1 MSLQFLD
8 YNLLSMKNFKIFVLI
23 SMLFTSYQSIASSNT
38 AGYQFNFNLGQDNPD
53 EGETRTG
60 AATMARFAISTKP
73 RLFRMVGAFTALTG
87 GGLQQGEFSAGPHL
101 YPFGNINRGFIQP
114 YLFAEGSFGIGTFE
128 EKTRYDSGYGVGVGC
143 DFFLSKKGGMTLA
156 VEKKQATESAY
167 RLWIGFIYQGR

>member
-1 MSLQFLD
+1 
-8 YNLLSMKNFKIFVLI
+8 MKYFNILVFI
-23 SMLFTSYQSIASSNT
+23 SMLSTSYVGLSSTNT
-38 AGYQFNFNLGQDNPD
+38 ASYQFNFNLGQDNPD

-60 AATMARFAISTKP
+60 NASMARFAISTKP
-73 RLFRMVGAFTALTG
+73 RLFRLVGAFTALTG
-87 GGLQQGEFSAGPHL
+87 GGLQQGEFSAGPHV

-143 DFFLSKKGGMTLA
+143 DFFLNKKGGMTLA
-156 VEKKQATESAY
+156 VEKKEAAESAY